1 MKECCWCLGEYN
13 PVVLGHDQYGN
24 AIMTATCS
32 LLCEMASTV
41 ETVSKWNRHRR
52 RRLLTTIWTQ
62 DAVHIYMEALAKG
75 VIPKKGS
82 RQGARILQ
90 VS

>member
-13 PVVLGHDQYGN
+13 SVVLGHDQYGN

-41 ETVSKWNRHRR
+41 ETVSKWNRPRR
-52 RRLLTTIWTQ
+52 RKLLTTIWTQ

-75 VIPKKGS
+75 NIPKKGS